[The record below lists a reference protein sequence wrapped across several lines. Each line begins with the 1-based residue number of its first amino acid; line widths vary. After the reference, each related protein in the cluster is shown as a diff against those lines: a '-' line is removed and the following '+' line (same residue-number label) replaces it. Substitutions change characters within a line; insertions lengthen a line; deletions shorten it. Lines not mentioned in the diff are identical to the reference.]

1 MKIEVQLFAS
11 LGRYAPEGDG
21 AASFETHLEPGAPV
35 AELLGRLGVPRDV
48 VKLVFVNGVHAT
60 EQTVLQEGDRV
71 GVFPPVA
78 GG

>member
-11 LGRYAPEGDG
+11 LGRYAPEGSE
-21 AASFETHLEPGAPV
+21 AASFEVHLGPGATV
-35 AELLGRLGVPRDV
+35 ADLLGRLRVPRDV
-48 VKLVFVNGVHAT
+48 VKLVFVNGVHAA
-60 EQTVLQEGDRV
+60 EQTALQEGDRV